1 GTLIDDL
8 VTKGTNEPYRM
19 MTSRSEYR
27 LLLRQDNADLRLTP
41 IGYEAGLID
50 EARYQAFLRKKETQ
64 KAEKERLE
72 TTFVSPNV
80 ANPLLERIGETPLK
94 SGSSLANL
102 LRRPAVTYDL
112 LAEIDPDRPILPYSV
127 RLSVET
133 DTKYKGYTDR
143 QVAEVERQKK
153 FESKLLPDNIDYKQI
168 KGLRLEAAQKL
179 SNIRPKTLGQAARV
193 SGVNPADITVL
204 MIYLEMK

>member
-1 GTLIDDL
+1 
-8 VTKGTNEPYRM
+8 M

-50 EARYQAFLRKKETQ
+50 EARYQAFLRKKEAQETE
-64 KAEKERLE
+64 KARLE
-72 TTFVSPNV
+72 ETFVSPAL

-112 LAEIDPDRPILPYSV
+112 LAEIDVNRPDLPYSV

-143 QVAEVERQKK
+143 QIADVERQKK
-153 FESKLLPDNIDYKQI
+153 FEAKLLPDTIDYTQI

-179 SNIRPKTLGQAARV
+179 SAIRPKTLGQAARV

>member
-1 GTLIDDL
+1 
-8 VTKGTNEPYRM
+8 M
-19 MTSRSEYR
+19 
-27 LLLRQDNADLRLTP
+27 
-41 IGYEAGLID
+41 
-50 EARYQAFLRKKETQ
+50 
-64 KAEKERLE
+64 
-72 TTFVSPNV
+72 
-80 ANPLLERIGETPLK
+80 
-94 SGSSLANL
+94 ANL

-112 LAEIDPDRPILPYSV
+112 LAEIDQNRPNLPYSV

-143 QVAEVERQKK
+143 QIAEVERQKK
-153 FESKLLPDNIDYKQI
+153 FEAKLLPENIDYKQI